1 MASDSHLIHYIPS
14 TFDRSYPNAQPP
26 WWCQAQAQAVLG
38 LLGFFSNYWNTSHDY
53 FISHHLL
60 QHHRSW
66 ICTVWVDQYFSKREL
81 CQSNCF
87 NCKLHLVVNSIQC
100 GNPFVLQTVLRVCHE
115 EVLGEWSSRRQC
127 DAYTKPPRYRYCCCL
142 TTISVSRLWTSQPA
156 GLWSASCLSAIRP
169 AAVWSARCLL
179 ATRPVGLWS
188 ASCLS
193 ATRPAAVRSAR
204 C

>member
-115 EVLGEWSSRRQC
+115 EVLGECSSRRQC

-156 GLWSASCLSAIRP
+156 GLWSASCLSAIQP

-193 ATRPAAVRSAR
+193 AARPAAVWSAR